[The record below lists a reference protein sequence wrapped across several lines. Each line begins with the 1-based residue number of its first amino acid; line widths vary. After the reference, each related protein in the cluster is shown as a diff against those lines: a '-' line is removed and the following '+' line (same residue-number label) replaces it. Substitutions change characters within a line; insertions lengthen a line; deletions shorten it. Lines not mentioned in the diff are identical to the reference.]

1 MESVV
6 IENVT
11 DQFMRKLDM
20 GLSERRL
27 LEEIGKLSCDELA
40 AVLVSWHREQVTAP
54 PSEG

>member
-11 DQFMRKLDM
+11 DQFMRKLDT

>member
-6 IENVT
+6 IENVA
-11 DQFMRKLDM
+11 DQFIRKLDT

-40 AVLVSWHREQVTAP
+40 EVLVSWHREQVKAP
-54 PSEG
+54 QSEG